1 MNELAEA
8 VPFLIA
14 MGVLIFV
21 SGFFS
26 ASEAAFF
33 SLRARDRKVLSR
45 GTSRQRLVIK
55 LLDNPDRL
63 LSAILFWNLVINVT
77 YFAISS
83 VVAIKLGDSQTL
95 AALFAIG
102 SLITIIFLSEMMP
115 KTVAVLTPSSF
126 SSWFATPLSL
136 MVRIVDPIMP
146 TLNRVNL
153 YSQRLI
159 WPDLKEEEY
168 LEVSDLERAIELS
181 NQDQQIV
188 EQERTILRNIV
199 QLSEIRADEW
209 MRPRSQFRSF
219 SPPVDIEDFNGEM
232 PPSGY
237 LLVTE
242 TESEEVEKAIR
253 LRDAY
258 ELPTKNLDRI
268 AE

>member
-45 GTSRQRLVIK
+45 AERPGNGSSSSYLTI
-55 LLDNPDRL
+55 PDRL

-115 KTVAVLTPSSF
+115 KTVAGANAL
-126 SSWFATPLSL
+126 
-136 MVRIVDPIMP
+136 
-146 TLNRVNL
+146 
-153 YSQRLI
+153 
-159 WPDLKEEEY
+159 
-168 LEVSDLERAIELS
+168 
-181 NQDQQIV
+181 
-188 EQERTILRNIV
+188 
-199 QLSEIRADEW
+199 
-209 MRPRSQFRSF
+209 QFFPAGLQHR
-219 SPPVDIEDFNGEM
+219 
-232 PPSGY
+232 Y
-237 LLVTE
+237 H
-242 TESEEVEKAIR
+242 
-253 LRDAY
+253 
-258 ELPTKNLDRI
+258 
-268 AE
+268 